1 MVLLG
6 QPEKG
11 ITMSYLTT
19 IYKDIKL
26 VGSLVADT
34 RQAEEL
40 VRLVHENGLHVD
52 VKEWK
57 MEEAEDMRQAYL
69 KGTTS
74 GKNVL
79 VID

>member
-40 VRLVHENGLHVD
+40 VKLVHENGLHAD
-52 VKEWK
+52 VKEWN
-57 MEEAEDMRQAYL
+57 MEEAEEMRQAYL
-69 KGTTS
+69 NGTTS
-74 GKNVL
+74 GKNVI

>member
-26 VGSLVADT
+26 VGSLVPNT